1 MENTSGG
8 AKVDAGNAEP
18 KSMATHSQ
26 EVATMSDDEKKRM
39 IAMAWDRLMKSK
51 RVEVRGKTMSL
62 KSLYES
68 VMKREQAFSRGLYG
82 GMGYEKARGGSEK
95 QIVTPEEE
103 SEMQLQRRGFGAWGK
118 ADGGL
123 GAVLK
128 KLKISDSG
136 TTDALFTYG
145 VCTSYTSACPC

>member
-1 MENTSGG
+1 M
-8 AKVDAGNAEP
+8 DASKAEP
-18 KSMATHSQ
+18 KSRATHSQ
-26 EVATMSDDEKKRM
+26 EVATMSDEEKKTM

-82 GMGYEKARGGSEK
+82 GMGYENARGGNEK
-95 QIVTPEEE
+95 QILSPEEE
-103 SEMQLQRRGFGAWGK
+103 SELQLQRMGFGAWGK
-118 ADGGL
+118 GDRGL

-128 KLKISDSG
+128 KLQSSDSG
-136 TTDALFTYG
+136 TTDAMFTYG
-145 VCTSYTSACPC
+145 ICASPFVSAYP